1 MDLPLGTPFR
11 IRTIMAEDILTP
23 EKKQDIL
30 DFLGRG
36 SSPSRANLLKQEA
49 QKAEPLATPESIEA
63 LDDEAFE
70 KTVPRIPRS
79 YDFLLHFGADKIDK
93 QNILSQ
99 VKYGEDN
106 VFYSPKH
113 EAFIVRELDKDTGKA
128 KYFRSDEKGV
138 TWRDFE
144 DVAMGIPAFTPEI
157 LTSIAAASKMQAMRP
172 QMPQTWVGSAAL
184 FGLST
189 LAGEVAGGV
198 KDGVIRHYGLKTDP
212 RTKEIA
218 GRRSLNTALGTVG
231 GVGLNRLLNI
241 KALGGSGKMP
251 WMGATDEEQALLK
264 TLGPDELAPHQ
275 KVVSREALEAQKR
288 LKGAGY
294 QVKLTAGMQKQDK
307 GLATLE
313 RLTSK
318 HSERI
323 PGIERPIEVARETHQ
338 RAGQMMQKDLTKGG
352 VDYEKIGQTAKAV
365 ISKEEE
371 ALRRAA
377 KADATAAA
385 AEVGEQASELGIMN
399 MPQGYQPSQTGA
411 GLREQ
416 LSTRAETMANEVT
429 ALYNAVETK
438 LAENGVTNF
447 VKGNNLE
454 EAILKWRQSL
464 PSKDVLETIET
475 PAGKILDP
483 LTGIPATPAAK
494 DVIKKEV
501 SLGVYDDASKLAD
514 DWLAMA
520 QKEDGQTLSQAQM
533 NIRAIGEKLR
543 GGSSETGSTPIDK
556 QALGKFL
563 RAAKQDL
570 EESFHSLK
578 IKDAKLSTMWD
589 EANTA
594 HRLKVEALNSSPF
607 FQKALKAGRQGGAEV
622 NARTLI
628 LDLASGK
635 GSTGD
640 LRLVKEMILKDPNGA
655 ANWNQLK
662 GAVIDDL
669 IGKPITI
676 YKSLEEPLTL
686 SSGKIIPKGQSVE
699 VVDMDKL
706 AKQIQRLDDEF
717 LRELFSDPSGKKIAS
732 IKGMLKDW
740 EVISKSKG
748 NVGLSNGIEKG
759 TLDDI
764 WRELDSTKNVSA
776 ARKRFK
782 DAIKAEYKR
791 RDEYFDLIQK
801 NWRNNDYELIASN
814 PEQFVDEILFSN
826 KENAQR
832 MGREVFAK
840 LPEDV
845 QDEVRRGIV
854 DRIFI
859 KSYDTIATPASRTKA
874 GGIIEGKEFIKNVY
888 GDAGRRKF
896 IRDMLGKDTA
906 NLLDDLAVIFKTDEA
921 YKKLGGQAG
930 GFSVEGQMASGDI
943 KGLFTTAGL
952 SRLLFLDPIQKLIS
966 TGAANRTRLEQL
978 YAIKY
983 GVQSPWLKKKMKM
996 SAALGLVGGEEA
1008 AEELGELSDL
1018 MFEARLEARN
1028 QGLDN
1033 SLTGDGKAVTR
1044 EDIEKG
1050 IKGQLGED

>member
-1 MDLPLGTPFR
+1 
-11 IRTIMAEDILTP
+11 MADDILTP
-23 EKKQDIL
+23 EKKQEIR
-30 DFLGRG
+30 DFLNRG

-49 QKAEPLATPESIEA
+49 QKAEPLTTPESIEA

-128 KYFRSDEKGV
+128 KYFRSDEKGT

-157 LTSIAAASKMQAMRP
+157 LASIAAASKMQAMRP
-172 QMPQTWVGSAAL
+172 QMPQTWAGSAAL

-189 LAGEVAGGV
+189 LAGEVAGGL
-198 KDGVIRHYGLKTDP
+198 KDASIRHFGLKTDP
-212 RTKEIA
+212 RTNEIV
-218 GRRSLNTALGTVG
+218 GRRRLNTVLGTVG
-231 GVGLNRLLNI
+231 GMGLNRALNA
-241 KALGGSGKMP
+241 KVLGGSGKMP
-251 WMGATDEEQALLK
+251 WMGATDEEKALLK
-264 TLGPDELAPHQ
+264 TLGPDELATHQ
-275 KVVSREALEAQKR
+275 QLMSREGLEAQKR
-288 LKGAGY
+288 LQGAGY
-294 QVKLTAGMQKQDK
+294 QVDLTAGMKTQDK

-323 PGIERPIEVARETHQ
+323 PFVERPIEKVRETHQ
-338 RAGQMMQKDLTKGG
+338 RAGQKMQKDLTKGG

-377 KADATAAA
+377 QADATAAA
-385 AEVGEQASELGIMN
+385 AEVGEQASELGIQN
-399 MPQGYQPSQTGA
+399 MPKGYQPSEAGA
-411 GLREQ
+411 ALREQ
-416 LSTRAETMANEVT
+416 LSTRAETMADEVT
-429 ALYNAVETK
+429 TLYNAVENK

-475 PAGKILDP
+475 PASKILKAEGG
-483 LTGIPATPAAK
+483 GIVPATPAAK

-501 SLGVYDDASKLAD
+501 SLGVYDDASKVAD

-607 FQKALKAGRQGGAEV
+607 CQKALKAGRQGGAEV

-628 LDLASGK
+628 SDLASGK

-662 GAVIDDL
+662 GAVVDDL

-706 AKQIQRLDDEF
+706 AKQMARLDDEF
-717 LRELFSDPSGKKIAS
+717 LRELFSDPSGKKVAS

-748 NVGLSNGIEKG
+748 NVGLSNGMDKG

-782 DAIKAEYKR
+782 DAIRAEYKR
-791 RDEYFDLIQK
+791 RDEYIDLIGK

-826 KENAQR
+826 KESAQR

-840 LPEDV
+840 LPQDV

-854 DRIFI
+854 DRVFI
-859 KSYDTIATPASRTKA
+859 NSYDFIANPASRTKA

-930 GFSVEGQMASGDI
+930 GFSVEGQIGQGDW
-943 KGLFTTAGL
+943 KGLLSTAGV
-952 SRLLFLDPIQKLIS
+952 SRGLFLRPVQWLIS
-966 TGAANRTRLEQL
+966 AGAGNRTRLEQL

-996 SAALGLVGGEEA
+996 SAALGLVGGEK
-1008 AEELGELSDL
+1008 AEEELMELSDL
-1018 MFEARLEARN
+1018 MFEAGLEAKK

-1033 SLTGDGKAVTR
+1033 SLFGGGDSPTR
-1044 EDIEKG
+1044 EDIKKYLKKQRDEQG
-1050 IKGQLGED
+1050 D

>member
-1 MDLPLGTPFR
+1 
-11 IRTIMAEDILTP
+11 MADDILTP

-30 DFLGRG
+30 DFFNRG

-157 LTSIAAASKMQAMRP
+157 LTSIATASKMQAARP
-172 QMPQTWVGSAAL
+172 QMPQTWAGSAAL

-231 GVGLNRLLNI
+231 GMGINRLLNI

-251 WMGATDEEQALLK
+251 WMGATDEEKALLK
-264 TLGPDELAPHQ
+264 TLGPDELATHKQ
-275 KVVSREALEAQKR
+275 LTSREAIEAQKR
-288 LKGAGY
+288 LQGAGY
-294 QVKLTAGMQKQDK
+294 QVDLTAGMKTQDK

-313 RLTSK
+313 RLTSR

-323 PGIERPIEVARETHQ
+323 PGIERPLEKVRETHQ

-377 KADATAAA
+377 QADATAAA
-385 AEVGEQASELGIMN
+385 AEVGEQASELGIQN
-399 MPQGYQPSQTGA
+399 MPKGYQPSETGA
-411 GLREQ
+411 ALREQ
-416 LSTRAETMANEVT
+416 LSTRAETMADEVT
-429 ALYNAVETK
+429 TLYNAVENK
-438 LAENGVTNF
+438 LAENGVTTF

-475 PAGKILDP
+475 PAGKLVKKVGGEEVP
-483 LTGIPATPAAK
+483 MTPAAK

-501 SLGVYDDASKLAD
+501 SLGVYDDASKVAD

-570 EESFHSLK
+570 EESFKSLK

-607 FQKALKAGRQGGAEV
+607 FQKALKSGRQGGAEV

-628 LDLASGK
+628 SDLASGK

-655 ANWNQLK
+655 ANWNQLR
-662 GAVIDDL
+662 GGVIDDL
-669 IGKPITI
+669 IGKPTTI
-676 YKSLEEPLTL
+676 YRSLEEPLTL

-699 VVDMDKL
+699 VVNMDNLTKQM
-706 AKQIQRLDDEF
+706 AKLDDEF

-759 TLDDI
+759 KLEDI

-782 DAIKAEYKR
+782 DAIRAEYKR
-791 RDEYFDLIQK
+791 RDEYIDLIQK

-814 PEQFVDEILFSN
+814 PEQFVDEILFANEES
-826 KENAQR
+826 AQR

-840 LPEDV
+840 LPQDV
-845 QDEVRRGIV
+845 QDQVRSGIV
-854 DRIFI
+854 DRVFI
-859 KSYDTIATPASRTKA
+859 NSYETIANPASRTKA
-874 GGIIEGKEFIKNVY
+874 GGLIKGKKFVENVY

-896 IRDMLGKDTA
+896 IRDMLGEDTA
-906 NLLDDLAVIFKTDEA
+906 NLLDDLAVVFKTDES
-921 YKKLGGQAG
+921 YKELTGQAG
-930 GFSVEGQMASGDI
+930 GFSVETQIASGDV
-943 KGLFTTAGL
+943 KGLLSTAGM
-952 SRLLFLDPIQKLIS
+952 SRALFLRPIQKLIS

-996 SAALGLVGGEEA
+996 SAALGLVGGEKA
-1008 AEELGELSDL
+1008 LEELGELSDL
-1018 MFEARLEARN
+1018 MFEAGLEAKK

-1033 SLTGDGKAVTR
+1033 SLIGGGDSPSR
-1044 EDIEKG
+1044 EDIKKWLRE
-1050 IKGQLGED
+1050 QGED

>member
-1 MDLPLGTPFR
+1 
-11 IRTIMAEDILTP
+11 MAQDTLTK
-23 EKKQDIL
+23 EKQQDIY
-30 DFLGRG
+30 DFLDRG

-49 QKAEPLATPESIEA
+49 QKTEPLTTPESIEA
-63 LDDEAFE
+63 LDDEDFL
-70 KTVPRIPRS
+70 KKVPRIPRS

-113 EAFIVRELDKDTGKA
+113 ETFIVRELDKDTGKV

-157 LTSIAAASKMQAMRP
+157 LTSIAIASKMQAARP
-172 QMPQTWVGSAAL
+172 QLPQTWAGSAAL

-189 LAGEVAGGV
+189 LAGEVAGGL
-198 KDGVIRHYGLKTDP
+198 KDASIRHFGLKTDP
-212 RTKEIA
+212 RTKEIV
-218 GRRSLNTALGTVG
+218 GRRTLNTLLGTVG
-231 GVGLNRLLNI
+231 GMGINRALNI

-251 WMGATDEEQALLK
+251 WKGATDKEKALLK
-264 TLGPDELAPHQ
+264 TLGPDELATHKQ
-275 KVVSREALEAQKR
+275 LMSREGVEAQKR
-288 LKGAGY
+288 LQGAGY
-294 QVKLTAGMQKQDK
+294 QVDLTAGMKTQDK

-313 RLTSK
+313 RLTAK
-318 HSERI
+318 HSERV
-323 PGIERPIEVARETHQ
+323 PGIERPIEKVRETHQ
-338 RAGQMMQKDLTKGG
+338 RAGQKMQKDLTKGG

-377 KADATAAA
+377 QADATAAA
-385 AEVGEQASELGIMN
+385 AEVGEQASELGIQN
-399 MPQGYQPSQTGA
+399 MPKGYQPSEAGA

-416 LSTRAETMANEVT
+416 LSTRAEAMADEVST
-429 ALYNAVETK
+429 LYNAVEDK
-438 LAENGVTNF
+438 LAEKGVTNF

-475 PAGKILDP
+475 PASKILKAEGG
-483 LTGIPATPAAK
+483 GIVPATPAAK

-501 SLGVYDDASKLAD
+501 SLGVYDDASKVAD

-520 QKEDGQTLSQAQM
+520 QKEGGQTLSQAQM

-543 GGSSETGSTPIDK
+543 AGSSETGSTPIDK
-556 QALGKFL
+556 QALNKFL

-570 EESFHSLK
+570 KESFHALK

-589 EANTA
+589 EANAA

-607 FQKALKAGRQGGAEV
+607 FQKALKTGRQGGAEV
-622 NARTLI
+622 NPRTLI
-628 LDLASGK
+628 SDLASGK
-635 GSTGD
+635 GNTGD
-640 LRLVKEMILKDPNGA
+640 LRLVKEMILKDPDGVA
-655 ANWNQLK
+655 SWNQLR
-662 GAVIDDL
+662 GAVVDDL

-676 YKSLEEPLTL
+676 YRSLEEPLTL

-706 AKQIQRLDDEF
+706 AKQMARLDDEF
-717 LRELFSDPSGKKIAS
+717 LRELFSDPSGKKVAS

-748 NVGLSNGIEKG
+748 NVGLSNGMDKG

-782 DAIKAEYKR
+782 DAIRAEYKR
-791 RDEYFDLIQK
+791 RDEYIDLIGK

-814 PEQFVDEILFSN
+814 PEQFVDEILLSN
-826 KENAQR
+826 KPSHQR
-832 MGREVFAK
+832 LGREVFAK
-840 LPEDV
+840 LPQDV
-845 QDEVRRGIV
+845 QDQVRSGIV

-859 KSYDTIATPASRTKA
+859 NSYATLANPASRTKA
-874 GGIIEGKEFIKNVY
+874 GGLIEGKKFVENVY
-888 GDAGRRKF
+888 GDEGRRKV
-896 IRDMLGKDTA
+896 IREMLGEDTA
-906 NLLDDLAVIFKTDEA
+906 NLLDDLAVIFKTDES
-921 YKKLGGQAG
+921 YRELTGQAG
-930 GFSVEGQMASGDI
+930 GFSVETQMASGDI
-943 KGLFTTAGL
+943 KGLLSTAGVA
-952 SRLLFLDPIQKLIS
+952 RALFLRPIQKLIS
-966 TGAANRTRLEQL
+966 AGAGNRTRLEQL

-996 SAALGLVGGEEA
+996 SAALGLVGGEKA
-1008 AEELGELSDL
+1008 AEEILELSNL
-1018 MFEARLEARN
+1018 MFEAGLEAKN
-1028 QGLDN
+1028 QGIDS
-1033 SLTGDGKAVTR
+1033 SLIGGGETPSR
-1044 EDIEKG
+1044 EDIEKWLDEQ
-1050 IKGQLGED
+1050 KD